1 MPINSPRRHITIR
14 EIDVFVAV
22 ADTLSFSKASE
33 QFHISQ
39 PSLSATIR
47 NLENTLGARL
57 FDRHTRSVAL
67 TPVGNEFLFIAR
79 QLLSDFDEAFER
91 VSDLIQGNEG
101 VLTIAASP
109 SVMASFLPGA
119 LKEFRA
125 AYPRIKVQLYEEVF
139 EQCIDMLRSQKVDV
153 ALTPRKEAADDLLQY
168 ELFEDRLVLVCPNEH
183 PLARLTSVQWRQI
196 ARYGQIVMKVA
207 SNVRQLIDQEHARHG
222 IEPTTVYE
230 VDRVSSM
237 VSFIAT
243 GHGVGILPYSL
254 FRSYDRSTVT
264 CRRISDGEVSRKIC
278 ASRLKTQ
285 SPSPLA
291 EAFINMCAQLG
302 SKERRIQ

>member
-1 MPINSPRRHITIR
+1 MRINNPRRHITIR

-39 PSLSATIR
+39 PSLSAIVR
-47 NLENTLGARL
+47 NLEETLGARL

-67 TPVGNEFLFIAR
+67 TPVGAEFLAIAR
-79 QLLSDFDEAFER
+79 RLLSDFDDAF
-91 VSDLIQGNEG
+91 VSISNFIEGNEG
-101 VLTIAASP
+101 ALNIAASP
-109 SVMASFLPGA
+109 SVMASFLPAA

-125 AYPRIKVQLYEEVF
+125 AYPRVKVQLYEEIF
-139 EQCIDMLRSQKVDV
+139 EQCIDLLRNQKVDV
-153 ALTPRKEAADDLLQY
+153 ALTPRKETAEDLLQF

-183 PLARLTSVQWRQI
+183 PLARLGSVQWAQI

-207 SNVRQLIDQEHARHG
+207 SNVRQLIDQEHTRRG
-222 IEPTTVYE
+222 ITPTNVYE

-237 VSFIAT
+237 VSFIAA

-254 FRSYDRSTVT
+254 FRPYDRATVT
-264 CRRISDGEVSRKIC
+264 CRRISDGAVSRTIC
-278 ASRLKTQ
+278 ASRLKAL
-285 SPSPLA
+285 SPSPMA
-291 EAFINMCAQLG
+291 ESFIGLCERLG
-302 SKERRIQ
+302 SKATLEP